1 MVRVTYLSADCKK
14 KKQKKKTPTTTT
26 TTRTKQKKKP
36 AFFFRYVTGKHALC
50 LSGKL
55 YIAEFSYY
63 KSYSL
68 SVFHDFSRSL
78 TPVWEKSMRIL
89 SNS

>member
-1 MVRVTYLSADCKK
+1 MTATHPTPPKK
-14 KKQKKKTPTTTT
+14 PQQQQQQQEQNK
-26 TTRTKQKKKP
+26 KKKP